1 MNKDVKKLLVM
12 FAFYSLSSGMLYNF
26 QELWMGTNELSI
38 NSISLVYS
46 ICALLTVST
55 IFICSNILKAK
66 YLRRFLSILMYSKV
80 LLILLLFLLDT
91 SGEKFLIKLLIMLDY
106 VIDVELAISAYPLI
120 SIVEKSDKTFAKKGL
135 IYSLFYY
142 IGAILTAFLLGKS
155 IGFIEI
161 SYNFYLLMA
170 AISLLIAYIILRCV
184 DVNKY
189 LKKDNKEDSDALD
202 KIVSIAKKD
211 KITKNYLLY
220 IFTGNIS
227 FYTIN
232 SLVLTLLVTNL
243 SIEPSTASYLLL
255 GLGILA
261 SIIGIII
268 LSKLTLK
275 NDYINI
281 GIKFIGRMITY
292 LLVVL
297 FTHKVV
303 ILIAIIYTRVL
314 SESYSHVT
322 DAPYINRFDGD
333 LQLAFCN
340 LKEMVGYF
348 SRAIGTYLCGFAI
361 TLDLRMAFL
370 IAFVFVSIQI
380 YFAYKS
386 LRLRKEE
393 GK

>member
-1 MNKDVKKLLVM
+1 
-12 FAFYSLSSGMLYNF
+12 
-26 QELWMGTNELSI
+26 
-38 NSISLVYS
+38 
-46 ICALLTVST
+46 
-55 IFICSNILKAK
+55 
-66 YLRRFLSILMYSKV
+66 
-80 LLILLLFLLDT
+80 
-91 SGEKFLIKLLIMLDY
+91 
-106 VIDVELAISAYPLI
+106 
-120 SIVEKSDKTFAKKGL
+120 
-135 IYSLFYY
+135 
-142 IGAILTAFLLGKS
+142 
-155 IGFIEI
+155 
-161 SYNFYLLMA
+161 
-170 AISLLIAYIILRCV
+170 
-184 DVNKY
+184 
-189 LKKDNKEDSDALD
+189 
-202 KIVSIAKKD
+202 
-211 KITKNYLLY
+211 
-220 IFTGNIS
+220 
-227 FYTIN
+227 
-232 SLVLTLLVTNL
+232 LVLRLLVTNL

-281 GIKFIGRMITY
+281 GIKLIGRMITY

-340 LKEMVGYF
+340 LREMVGFF